1 MRVSSRVASLKPSAT
16 VAVANLARSLQ
27 AKGVDVLSFAAGEP
41 DFDTPQRIKQAAID
55 ALLGGQT
62 KYMPTLGDMKTR
74 EVIAEKLTKENG
86 IPGLTGEHVAI
97 CSGGKH
103 ALYVAFQCLLDAQGG
118 GDGSAGG
125 GVGGGE
131 VVLPVPTWVSYA
143 PLAELAGGK
152 IVEVSTSASND
163 FLVSP
168 EDLRAALT
176 TKTRV
181 IVLCTPSNPTG
192 TMYGEG
198 HLRALAGVI
207 SEAAQSLCPDVVV
220 IVDEMYEKIVF
231 GETPHFSF
239 GSIPEVAN
247 RTITVNGLSKAYAM
261 TGWRVGYAAMP
272 GEFGARFIRSMGTL
286 QGQMTTNITSFVYP
300 AVRTALTSC
309 ADDVE
314 RMRLAFAGRA
324 ELIYGLVS
332 SMRGLRCV
340 RPTGAFYV
348 FPDVSETFGMT
359 TPKGK
364 TIGSALDFCGGL
376 LDEVNVAAVP
386 GEDFGGVGGD
396 HVRFSF
402 ACSEEQIREGMQ
414 RLGDFVESLR

>member
-1 MRVSSRVASLKPSAT
+1 
-16 VAVANLARSLQ
+16 
-27 AKGVDVLSFAAGEP
+27 
-41 DFDTPQRIKQAAID
+41 
-55 ALLGGQT
+55 
-62 KYMPTLGDMKTR
+62 
-74 EVIAEKLTKENG
+74 
-86 IPGLTGEHVAI
+86 
-97 CSGGKH
+97 
-103 ALYVAFQCLLDAQGG
+103 
-118 GDGSAGG
+118 
-125 GVGGGE
+125 
-131 VVLPVPTWVSYA
+131 
-143 PLAELAGGK
+143 
-152 IVEVSTSASND
+152 
-163 FLVSP
+163 
-168 EDLRAALT
+168 
-176 TKTRV
+176 
-181 IVLCTPSNPTG
+181 
-192 TMYGEG
+192 
-198 HLRALAGVI
+198 
-207 SEAAQSLCPDVVV
+207 
-220 IVDEMYEKIVF
+220 
-231 GETPHFSF
+231 
-239 GSIPEVAN
+239 
-247 RTITVNGLSKAYAM
+247 
-261 TGWRVGYAAMP
+261 
-272 GEFGARFIRSMGTL
+272 MGTL

-402 ACSEEQIREGMQ
+402 ACSEEQIRKGMQ